1 MRAPN
6 HSAAHFESEN
16 VPKTQAWAIV
26 YGGNGCFVTPERM
39 IFPYFHTT
47 QPAKVTIVKY
57 RWLRTA
63 ARLGAESRNAIFI
76 VNVLLIFTAVSN
88 NNNKH
93 RSKRQRKNKWF
104 FLCIFVAELLPFDG
118 NKISGPNYL
127 T

>member
-1 MRAPN
+1 MRTPN

-26 YGGNGCFVTPERM
+26 YGGNGCFVMPERM

-47 QPAKVTIVKY
+47 QPAKVTIMKY

-93 RSKRQRKNKWF
+93 RSKRQNKKTNDF
-104 FLCIFVAELLPFDG
+104 FSVFSSLSCFRLMAIKFQDR
-118 NKISGPNYL
+118 I